1 VPINEDKKY
10 RLIKPDQMN
19 KKLLTIFLSSI
30 LCLHLSAQTA
40 KDSATKVTIANYYKL
55 ALQYKD
61 GNGVTMD
68 YSKAYENFSKAA
80 DLGDAQSVYAVAYL
94 RYKGLGCEQ
103 DYTKAAQLFGSGA
116 RLNRDNSMYFYGL
129 CFRNGYGVDKS
140 EDSAKYWLNKAAA
153 KGYMQAVK
161 ELKMSAG
168 ENNNDSAT
176 ALVQQIN
183 NAAIPNKTTLN
194 KYSKI
199 QQKLPSSEVITGS
212 YAGWIIQY
220 DWSGTHAVSSK
231 KLQLNLVVNDND
243 LTGQWI
249 EDIKDTVT
257 IKAILASDSVL
268 FNNTQY
274 RRKDH
279 YSPDTAILYNFS
291 NARLNLIQT
300 TDSVFLAGNVEMFS
314 PERKEPS
321 KPLFV
326 ALSRKAPV
334 IRKLVVK
341 TYPNPFSNVL
351 YVDFNL
357 LKSANIEVQLMTLNG
372 TTVYRNPA
380 GVLGAGWY
388 SLPVQTAN
396 IAAGSYLLKLVYDN
410 GSTVVKV
417 VKI

>member
-1 VPINEDKKY
+1 MKIKTY

-30 LCLHLSAQTA
+30 LCLHLSAQTTT
-40 KDSATKVTIANYYKL
+40 DSATKATIVNYYKL

-61 GNGVTMD
+61 GNGVPMD

-80 DLGDAQSVYAVAYL
+80 NLGDAQSIYAIGYMH
-94 RYKGLGCEQ
+94 YKGLGCEQ
-103 DYTKAAQLFGSGA
+103 DYSKAASLFAKGALSG
-116 RLNRDNSMYFYGL
+116 RDNSMYFYGL
-129 CFRNGYGVDKS
+129 CWRNGYGVDKN
-140 EDSAKYWLNKAAA
+140 EDSARYWLQKAAA
-153 KGYMQAVK
+153 IGYKQAVK
-161 ELKMSAG
+161 ELKMIAG
-168 ENNNDSAT
+168 ENSNDSAT

-199 QQKLPSSEVITGS
+199 QQKLPSSEVITGN
-212 YAGWIIQY
+212 YTGWLIQY
-220 DWSGTHAVSSK
+220 DWSGTHAVESK
-231 KLQLNLVVNDND
+231 KLQLNLIASDNE
-243 LTGQWI
+243 LKGQWI
-249 EDIKDTVT
+249 ENSKDTAV
-257 IKAILASDSVL
+257 IKASLASDSII
-268 FNNTQY
+268 FNKTHY
-274 RRKDH
+274 KRTDH
-279 YSPDTAILYNFS
+279 YSPDTAIVYNFS

-300 TDSVFLAGNVEMFS
+300 TDSVFIAGNVEMFS

-334 IRKLVVK
+334 VEKLVVK

-357 LKSANIEVQLMTLNG
+357 LKSANIEVQLLTLNG

-380 GVLGAGWY
+380 GVLEAGWY
-388 SLPVQTAN
+388 SLPVQTGN
-396 IAAGSYLLKLVYDN
+396 IAAGSYFLKLVYDS
-410 GSTVVKV
+410 GSTIVKV
-417 VKI
+417 VKM